1 MTRGTQRW
9 FGFLVAVVAVG
20 GGATGAA
27 AKETP
32 PMASTCAPPCQP
44 GETCVGGA
52 CMVPAA
58 RPNAP
63 APAFPP
69 PPPPMGAPPPAFPPP
84 APTPGAPPPPGAPPV
99 YAPYPAYRPLPP
111 AGFYEGPLKPAARRR
126 FMALP
131 YIGTHSYQSEAN
143 RAYFPGFRIGT
154 LIGGRVNEQ
163 LSLNWEL
170 TFDISNIDRAP
181 GAPTSSSE
189 FAFDFAFSPL
199 IHIPIGP
206 AEILLGPKLGVFW
219 VSTDI
224 HQDTSYASQS
234 HQGTGIL
241 GGITAGT
248 FMAVSSTVSLGV
260 LLSGE
265 LRKIEHACTVNAG
278 EVALCDLAR
287 DGSAAII
294 GLTAAAIFR

>member
-9 FGFLVAVVAVG
+9 LGFLVAVIAS
-20 GGATGAA
+20 GAGAPDA
-27 AKETP
+27 SAKDTP
-32 PMASTCAPPCQP
+32 PASSTCAPPCQA
-44 GETCVGGA
+44 GETCIGGT
-52 CMVPAA
+52 CMVPTA

-63 APAFPP
+63 SSGFP
-69 PPPPMGAPPPAFPPP
+69 APPPAFPPP
-84 APTPGAPPPPGAPPV
+84 VGAPQPAYPPPPPGAPPV
-99 YAPYPAYRPLPP
+99 YAPYPAYRPMPP
-111 AGFYEGPLKPAARRR
+111 PGFYDMPPKPIRQRR
-126 FMALP
+126 FMAVP
-131 YIGTHSYQSEAN
+131 YIGTHSYQSATN
-143 RAYFPGFRIGT
+143 GAYFPGFRIGT

-170 TFDISNIDRAP
+170 TFDISNIDTTPAAP
-181 GAPTSSSE
+181 SSSE

-199 IHIPIGP
+199 VHFPLGP
-206 AEILLGPKLGVFW
+206 AEIVLGPKLGVFW
-219 VSTDI
+219 VSTDV
-224 HQDTSYASQS
+224 HPALYTSQS

-241 GGITAGT
+241 GGITFGT
-248 FMAVSSTVSLGV
+248 FMAVSTNVSLGV

-287 DGSAAII
+287 DDAASII

>member
-1 MTRGTQRW
+1 
-9 FGFLVAVVAVG
+9 
-20 GGATGAA
+20 
-27 AKETP
+27 
-32 PMASTCAPPCQP
+32 
-44 GETCVGGA
+44 
-52 CMVPAA
+52 VP
-58 RPNAP
+58 
-63 APAFPP
+63 
-69 PPPPMGAPPPAFPPP
+69 
-84 APTPGAPPPPGAPPV
+84 
-99 YAPYPAYRPLPP
+99 YL
-111 AGFYEGPLKPAARRR
+111 
-126 FMALP
+126 
-131 YIGTHSYQSEAN
+131 GTHSYQSATA
-143 RAYFPGFRIGT
+143 RAYFPGFRFGT

-170 TFDISNIDRAP
+170 TFDISNIDTAP
-181 GAPTSSSE
+181 AAPSSSE

-199 IHIPIGP
+199 IHIPAGP

-219 VSTDI
+219 VSTDV
-224 HQDTSYASQS
+224 HQNASYTSQS

-265 LRKIEHACTVNAG
+265 IRKLEHACTVNAG

-287 DGSAAII
+287 DDSATII